1 MRTRLYLGIDFHIR
15 AIFFRESSKLTKGVT
30 VKVKTRHVLN
40 PRDLSSILSN
50 ADAIPLQAPIPYDD
64 PQPAA
69 AGPAAFFLGSRDRRL
84 THAS

>member
-1 MRTRLYLGIDFHIR
+1 LYLGIDFHIR

-50 ADAIPLQAPIPYDD
+50 ADAIPLQAPIPYGD